1 MFWGSLACPSFNC
14 RFGRVVGY
22 DPTTKALKNEI
33 VISDTPIWEI
43 LSFSN

>member
-14 RFGRVVGY
+14 GFERAVGY
-22 DPTTKALKNEI
+22 DPTKALNNEV
-33 VISDTPIWEI
+33 VISDTPMREI